1 MADSLLGILVQVAC
15 HNVLGLEMQIAP
27 GFQSFYSEINYYYE
41 GFSFKWN
48 LHFSLSAFNT
58 LYLLYILSVLTM
70 LFHVDFFWSCLFCV
84 LCASWICMD
93 MFFLSLGKFSS
104 IDVVKDFVYP
114 GDLWFFLSSIFIS
127 ILAFS
132 CCLTFPV
139 CSLLYY

>member
-1 MADSLLGILVQVAC
+1 MKC
-15 HNVLGLEMQIAP
+15 IAP
-27 GFQSFYSEINYYYE
+27 EFQSFYSEINYYYE

-58 LYLLYILSVLTM
+58 PYLLYILSVLTI

-93 MFFLSLGKFSS
+93 MFFLSLGKFSF
-104 IDVVKDFVYP
+104 IDVVKDFIYP

-127 ILAFS
+127 ILAFFMLSHIS
-132 CCLTFPV
+132 CMFPSV
-139 CSLLYY
+139 LLKFLMFLAYLV